1 MAVRKK
7 RKYSHKISRE
17 AESARCTNNRSF
29 EDFVKEHN
37 AAIAE
42 AAIAEDEER
51 RAAEDFAER
60 HLIRMRRALGVME

>member
-7 RKYSHKISRE
+7 RKNPHKISRE
-17 AESARCTNNRSF
+17 AENARCTNNRSF

-37 AAIAE
+37 SAIAE

-51 RAAEDFAER
+51 RAAEDFAEK
-60 HLIRMRRALGVME
+60 HLIRMRRSLGVME